1 MLEILI
7 SFQVI
12 NNLWEFTPIM
22 YVLQTISEK
31 IRKKY
36 FLILVITLAINPI
49 ASVPA
54 DLTLYSIYIDDWVP
68 GNALGYPG
76 FVTLGNFSGRG
87 SNEILLISSTPEGGD
102 VMTLT
107 SFDGKDLTVSGS
119 IDRDFSSVYYQLASD
134 FDGDGDIEI
143 LISEEWSDD
152 MANHRG
158 SHHVIYDFGT
168 YSFYRNESLYYS
180 NSGIVLDLPSV
191 YDFDE
196 NGDSEIILSTWD
208 EFENKE
214 IIRIYNYYENNL
226 VLLSNTSY
234 LIEDD
239 LYYRSVIYSGIGH
252 FQSQS
257 IAEIITISKW
267 SLQSDPATMLVSY
280 EVYQYDLASQMIEHK
295 YSNVLDVNSFSIFFD
310 IYDVDNDL
318 RDELIVYFDIVLI
331 PYLTIFEI
339 DPLGTAI
346 EYRIDR
352 TQSSYSTTGWYCT
365 DIHTMDLGNDNYQE
379 IVISEAKLDFLNSF
393 KGRYEIYRIKDSN
406 LDSVLIQDI
415 NKPPSRTSIGNIDQF
430 EDTEFVSVFNDY
442 DFEDFSTKGGIEIW
456 STGKKKTK
464 LLSFSESFTFFEII
478 MFTTLHIII
487 LVVHR
492 KTKNYKNKS

>member
-1 MLEILI
+1 MYILKRLSKSSRKNYLLI
-7 SFQVI
+7 SLI
-12 NNLWEFTPIM
+12 
-22 YVLQTISEK
+22 TI
-31 IRKKY
+31 
-36 FLILVITLAINPI
+36 VVNPI
-49 ASVPA
+49 TAARS
-54 DLTLYSIYIDDWVP
+54 DLTLYSIYTDDWVP

-76 FVTLGNFSGRG
+76 FVSLGNFSGRG
-87 SNEILLISSTPEGGD
+87 SNEILLISSIPEGGD

-107 SFDGKDLTVSGS
+107 SFEGKDLTVSGS

-158 SHHVIYDFGT
+158 SHHAIYDFGR
-168 YSFYRNESLYYS
+168 YSFYRNESFYYS
-180 NSGIVLDLPSV
+180 NPGIVLDLPSV

-196 NGDSEIILSTWD
+196 NGDSEIILSAWD
-208 EFENKE
+208 ELDSKE
-214 IIRIYNYYENNL
+214 IIRIYNYEDENL
-226 VLLSNTSY
+226 ELLSNTSF
-234 LIEDD
+234 LVEDD

-267 SLQSDPATMLVSY
+267 SLKLDPATMLVSY
-280 EVYQYDLASQMIEHK
+280 EVYHYDLATQMIEHK
-295 YSNVLDVNSFSIFFD
+295 YSDILDVNSFSIFFD

-318 RDELIVYFDIVLI
+318 KDELITYFDSVFV
-331 PYLTIFEI
+331 PYLIIFEI
-339 DPLGTAI
+339 DPLGAAI
-346 EYRIDR
+346 EYKIERS
-352 TQSSYSTTGWYCT
+352 QSSYTATGWHCT
-365 DIHTMDLGNDNYQE
+365 DIYSMDVDNDDYKE
-379 IVISEAKLDFLNSF
+379 IVISEAKLDFVNSF

-406 LDSVLIQDI
+406 IDSVLIQDI

-464 LLSFSESFTFFEII
+464 LLSYSESYHFLEIIIFTFIPII
-478 MFTTLHIII
+478 TVITY
-487 LVVHR
+487 R
-492 KTKNYKNKS
+492 KIWNYKNKS